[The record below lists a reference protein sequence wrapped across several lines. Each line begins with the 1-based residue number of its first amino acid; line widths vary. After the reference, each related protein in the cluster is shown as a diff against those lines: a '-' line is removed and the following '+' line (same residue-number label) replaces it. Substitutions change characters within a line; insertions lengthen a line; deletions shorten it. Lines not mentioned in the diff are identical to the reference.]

1 MDDEAIAREG
11 LSMIDLPNPLRVRLS
26 RRLVRA
32 ASVCGPDADSDRISL
47 GALVTTLGDR
57 SFGWCI
63 LVFTLIN
70 MLPLPPGTDMI
81 LSLPVLMLTAQMAL
95 GFDQV
100 WLPGFVARIRVGRRS
115 FQKLVMRVGPLM
127 RRIEKV
133 LRPRH
138 EWLFA
143 PPAERLLGAFLFLVS
158 IALFAPIPFSG
169 YLTATTLVIASIGLI
184 ERDGLVALAGAG
196 LGLFAIFVTGAA
208 GVMLFLGAE
217 AALSG

>member
-1 MDDEAIAREG
+1 
-11 LSMIDLPNPLRVRLS
+11 MIELPSPLRARLS

-32 ASVCGPDADSDRISL
+32 ASTCSPESDRVSL
-47 GALVTTLGDR
+47 GELAASLGDR

-100 WLPGFVARIRVGRRS
+100 WLPGFLARIRVGRRS
-115 FQKLVMRVGPLM
+115 FQKLVLRLGPLM
-127 RRIEKV
+127 RRIERV
-133 LRPRH
+133 IRPRH

-143 PPAERLLGAFLFLVS
+143 PRAERLLGGFLFLVA

-169 YLTATTLVIASIGLI
+169 YLTATTLVIASIGMI
-184 ERDGLVALAGAG
+184 ERDGLVTLAGAG
-196 LGLFAIFVTGAA
+196 LGLVAILVTAGA
-208 GVMLFLGAE
+208 GTMLFLGAE
-217 AALSG
+217 AALSS